1 MAGRIK
7 LHFIL
12 DPTAIVSCSG
22 HRVFVGVGRGYRMGA
37 KRAVLRKCNA
47 QKVAAIEASMTT
59 APHEPR
65 PVASPGQEADIGDA
79 GRADH
84 SPAVPAFGDAVQ
96 VWANI
101 GLTSFGG
108 PAGQIAMMH
117 RILVDEKKWL
127 DERTYLLALNFCTLL
142 PGPEAM
148 QLATY
153 SGWRLH
159 GIKGGLAAG
168 LLFVLPGA
176 LVILALSALYAAFGQ
191 VPALTALFTGIK
203 AAVLAIV
210 IEALLRISKKSL
222 KNRTEWLIAAASFV
236 AIFFFKVPFPLIILA
251 AGVIGYLSL
260 PAVSASS
267 APAAQN
273 ARGGQG
279 AMTPTSPV
287 AWRDTAKTVA
297 MWLAIWIVPLLAV
310 AAIFGTDHVLAKL
323 ALFFSK
329 LAVVTFG
336 GAYAVLAY
344 MAQDVV
350 QVHGWLRPGEM
361 LDGLGLAETTPGPL
375 ILVTEFV
382 GFLAAY
388 RAGGGEPL
396 LMGTL
401 GAVVTLWATF
411 APCFL
416 FIFAGAPYI
425 ERLQSAPR
433 LKSALSGITAAV
445 VGVILNLSLWFALH
459 VLFSSVAEYDAGPLH
474 IIVPDVAT
482 IDPTTAALAI
492 VAAVLLFGLHRGIM
506 TTLAVCGALSL
517 ALAQLA

>member
-1 MAGRIK
+1 
-7 LHFIL
+7 
-12 DPTAIVSCSG
+12 
-22 HRVFVGVGRGYRMGA
+22 
-37 KRAVLRKCNA
+37 
-47 QKVAAIEASMTT
+47 MTT

-65 PVASPGQEADIGDA
+65 HVASPRPEADIGYA

-84 SPAVPAFGDAVQ
+84 SLAVPAFGDAVR
-96 VWANI
+96 VWATI

-260 PAVSASS
+260 PTVVANREQ
-267 APAAQN
+267 AAQ
-273 ARGGQG
+273 
-279 AMTPTSPV
+279 V
-287 AWRDTAKTVA
+287 AGSALPSRQLSATAKTIAV
-297 MWLAIWIVPLLAV
+297 WLAIWIVPLLAV
-310 AAIFGTDHVLAKL
+310 AAIFGPDHVLAKL

-382 GFLAAY
+382 GFLATY
-388 RAGGGEPL
+388 RAGGGVPL
-396 LMGTL
+396 IMGVL
-401 GAVVTLWATF
+401 GAIVTLWATF

-445 VGVILNLSLWFALH
+445 VGVILNLSVWFALH
-459 VLFSSVAEYDAGPLH
+459 VLFRSVADYEAGPLH
-474 IIVPDVAT
+474 MTVPDAST
-482 IDPTTAALAI
+482 LDPTTAALAI
-492 VAAVLLFGLHRGIM
+492 VAAVLLFALHRGIM

-517 ALAQLA
+517 AIAQLV